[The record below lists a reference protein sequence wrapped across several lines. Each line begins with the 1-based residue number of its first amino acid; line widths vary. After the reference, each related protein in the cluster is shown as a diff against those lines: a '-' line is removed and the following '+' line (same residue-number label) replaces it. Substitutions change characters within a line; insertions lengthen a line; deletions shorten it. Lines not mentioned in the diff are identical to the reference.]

1 MQNMI
6 FHTLSLQTP
15 TQALT
20 PPPPPPTTIGGHHE
34 PSLLA
39 TEPPHQEECF
49 NRSRILRIHLKDLV
63 ENNPSNSFFRSF
75 SEVIMTSKPFC

>member
-20 PPPPPPTTIGGHHE
+20 PPPPPPTTTGGHHE
-34 PSLLA
+34 PPLPAAIL
-39 TEPPHQEECF
+39 PHREEHF
-49 NRSRILRIHLKDLV
+49 NQSEILWIHLKDSA
-63 ENNPSNSFFRSF
+63 ENNPSIFSFVASQR
-75 SEVIMTSKPFC
+75 